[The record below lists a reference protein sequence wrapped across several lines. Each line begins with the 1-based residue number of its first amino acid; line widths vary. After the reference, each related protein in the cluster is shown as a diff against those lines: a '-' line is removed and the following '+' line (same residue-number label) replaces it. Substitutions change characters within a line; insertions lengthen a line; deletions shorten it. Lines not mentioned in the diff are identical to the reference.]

1 MYLLKLAWENL
12 KHSLEM
18 TTMAFLFSVTHSH
31 NRVVPAIFKNKGSQ
45 RALSLSIVYTT
56 NKDSLGGFKYQMTN

>member
-1 MYLLKLAWENL
+1 
-12 KHSLEM
+12 M